1 MILGR
6 GSAQSDEE
14 ILAEYHGFLNKH
26 DNHLHPDVQQGYHQA
41 PERMRQQIGKPFSQ
55 WTEDDILGFYAEPNI
70 TRRSCS
76 LAFLTFLYFRGYRR
90 PSFRLVVEFPGHFA
104 RDHKKALLPV
114 RQKLEG
120 IYDALGYQRYR
131 SYAAGSELTLL
142 ISLLLVSQKTLEKV
156 TRADFE
162 DFEQQYQSWY
172 RGAQRQKGGK
182 ADSKLKRLE
191 RLLVNWGLLPP
202 VRALYRHEEKLEA
215 LKAGPIRSALLF
227 YLDWCE
233 IKYARSSLVS
243 IRKGL
248 LDFCL
253 WFQAAYPLSQRLDDI
268 TRPVALAYMRYLMSL
283 REQGQ
288 CSLNYCNDLYAMARL
303 FIEFTIRENL
313 DSSPHRNPFGMKDIP
328 LEPKHVRRYFT
339 DSEMR
344 KVLAYCENGASLR
357 ERTVVIVLLHTGIRA
372 SELANL
378 KPSDIVEIQGRWKL
392 HIHEGKG
399 LKDRLIPLTPQ
410 CLTALRVW
418 QEQRRAGDNYLFTNH
433 YHPHKTWQGYNV
445 GAITHDIGLK
455 LNIEGL
461 CPHRFRH
468 TFAVALLNYGMRETA
483 LQKLLGHTTL
493 NMTLQ
498 YARILD
504 ETVERAFEIA
514 VEQMQD
520 GPLQWVPS
528 FLAAEDYATLIEA
541 DTLNWIRLPLGYC
554 RRHVKLHC
562 ESDVKCL
569 LCDRFTALPE
579 DLPRLKS
586 MRERFQTLGQQAK
599 TEAVAA
605 QIYRLEAQA
614 QTDVLPHGCIPI
626 CATVG
631 IMDRSN
637 PAIIGIGGVNP
648 ACVANLADVE

>member
-14 ILAEYHGFLNKH
+14 ILAEYHHFLNQY
-26 DNHLHPDVQQGYHQA
+26 DDHLHPEVQQGYHQA
-41 PERMRQQIGKPFSQ
+41 PERMGHQLGRPFSQ

-70 TRRSCS
+70 TLRSRAC
-76 LAFLTFLYFRGYRR
+76 AFLTFLYFRGYYR
-90 PSFRLVVEFPGHFA
+90 PSFRLVVEYPGHFA
-104 RDHKKALLPV
+104 RDHTRALRPV
-114 RQKLEG
+114 RHKLEEMH
-120 IYDALGYQRYR
+120 DALGYQRCH

-142 ISLLLVSQKTLEKV
+142 ISLLLVSQKTLEEV

-162 DFEQQYQSWY
+162 AFEAQYQSWY
-172 RGAQRQKGGK
+172 RGTERQKGGQANNK
-182 ADSKLKRLE
+182 VKRLE
-191 RLLVNWGLLPP
+191 RFLVHWGLLPP
-202 VRALYRHEEKLEA
+202 VKALYRHEEKFQR
-215 LKAGPIRSALLF
+215 LKEGPLRSALLF
-227 YLDWCE
+227 YLEWCAM
-233 IKYARSSLVS
+233 KYSPSSVVS
-243 IRKGL
+243 YRNGL

-253 WFQAAYPLSQRLDDI
+253 WFQATYPLSERLDDI
-268 TRPVALAYMRYLMSL
+268 TRPVALAYMKHLMEL

-288 CSLNYCNDLYAMARL
+288 RSLNYCNDLFSYARL
-303 FIEFTIRENL
+303 FVEFTIRENL
-313 DSSPHRNPFGMKDIP
+313 DTSPHRNPFGMRDIP
-328 LEPKHVRRYFT
+328 QEPKHIRRYLT
-339 DSEMR
+339 DGEMR
-344 KVLAYCENGASLR
+344 KVLTYCENGASLR

-378 KPSDIVEIQGRWKL
+378 KASDIVEIQGKWKL

-410 CLTALRVW
+410 CLTTLRVW
-418 QEQRRAGDNYLFTNH
+418 QETVGTTDHLFTNR
-433 YHPHKTWQGYNV
+433 YRPHNPWQGYNV
-445 GAITHDIGLK
+445 GSMTNHIGLK
-455 LNIEGL
+455 LNIQGL

-483 LQKLLGHTTL
+483 LQKLLGH
-493 NMTLQ
+493 MTLH

-504 ETVERAFEIA
+504 ETVERAFETA

-528 FLAAEDYATLIEA
+528 FLTTEDYGTLIEA

-554 RRHVKLHC
+554 RRHARLHC

-586 MRERFQTLGQQAK
+586 MHQRFRDLGLTAK
-599 TEAVAA
+599 AEAVAA
-605 QIYRLEAQA
+605 QIYRLEGQVGADA
-614 QTDVLPHGCIPI
+614 LALDCISI
-626 CATVG
+626 CGETPSSPG
-631 IMDRSN
+631 LRTQYE
-637 PAIIGIGGVNP
+637 
-648 ACVANLADVE
+648 VAR